1 MPISAS
7 LILVAI
13 LVSVSED
20 SMAMSLLSVPMVS
33 LMVPAAPMAWS
44 LAKAIPPAPP
54 SAVVWAWARSVTL
67 ML

>member
-1 MPISAS
+1 MPMPAS

-33 LMVPAAPMAWS
+33 SMVPAPMG
-44 LAKAIPPAPP
+44 
-54 SAVVWAWARSVTL
+54 
-67 ML
+67 